1 MKLAAA
7 AGRAPVRV
15 LHLRDSPWIDGPG
28 RTILETASH
37 LDPARIE
44 FHIGAFVAPRD
55 DDHPL
60 VDTARLRGLSVF
72 EFEDLGGLGGP
83 VVDEVVKVIDRLD
96 INVLHSSEF
105 RSRLIAQ
112 RCRLRRRVHLV
123 TTAHGWIANSAKR
136 KVVRFVD
143 KVLLGGSKQVILVSH
158 AIRRLVP
165 LWWLPAARAP
175 ILHNALV
182 TSAYGR
188 EILER
193 PRRPIDP
200 AGPITLLNVGRLSP
214 EKGQDM
220 LIRAVQRLSGRWP
233 GLRLRIAGIGPLEQ
247 QLRELAQSLGIGD
260 RVQFD
265 GYVADM
271 PNLYFES
278 DLIVQSSF
286 TEGLPNV
293 ILECA
298 FLKVP
303 LLATAVGGTD
313 EVVRHAHSAWLI
325 RPDIDELT
333 AGIERFLKD
342 PAQFVRMAGAGHADV
357 LENFSFEVRTQRLTR
372 IYENLAGVA

>member
-1 MKLAAA
+1 MTLAER

-37 LDPARIE
+37 IDPQRVE

-55 DDHPL
+55 GDHPL
-60 VDTARLRGLSVF
+60 VDTARARGLSIF
-72 EFEDLGGLGGP
+72 EFADTGGLGGP
-83 VVDEVVKVIDRLD
+83 VVDEVVKLIDRLE

-136 KVVRFVD
+136 KVVRFAD
-143 KVLLGGSKQVILVSH
+143 KVLLGGSRQVILVSQ

-165 LWWLPAARAP
+165 QWWLPAARTP
-175 ILHNALV
+175 VLHNALV
-182 TSAYGR
+182 TKAYGR

-214 EKGQDM
+214 EKGQEM
-220 LIRAVQRLSGRWP
+220 LLRAVHRLADRWP

-247 QLRELAQSLGIGD
+247 RLRELAQSLGIGD

-271 PNLYFES
+271 PSLYYES
-278 DLIVQSSF
+278 DLVVQSSF

-293 ILECA
+293 ILESA

-303 LLATAVGGTD
+303 LLATTVGGTD

-325 RPDIDELT
+325 RPDLDELT
-333 AGIERFLKD
+333 AGIQRFLEN
-342 PAQFVRMAGAGHADV
+342 PAQFVRMAETGHAEV
-357 LENFSFEVRTQRLTR
+357 LANFSFDVRTERLTR
-372 IYENLAGVA
+372 IYEDLAGVA